1 MKELCKF
8 VTHAVSNEKQ
18 ISTFQPPILE
28 SNILMSVYIY
38 VPHHLL
44 EMLRTAQISNPWV
57 VSIWNGSQ
65 GQFGQKV
72 VKNLEVQ
79 RSPWKS
85 LRTWTQETFPESS
98 PTVWVL
104 EQTVISWTRLSKPAC
119 GEWRSWWVQ
128 QHGLRTARSF
138 SWGKRA
144 FLPGTYQQHW
154 GFLLLLQKAKEI

>member
-28 SNILMSVYIY
+28 SNILMSVYVY

-128 QHGLRTARSF
+128 QHVSGPLAHLAGENGRSCQVRTNSTEVFCYSSR
-138 SWGKRA
+138 K
-144 FLPGTYQQHW
+144 P
-154 GFLLLLQKAKEI
+154 KK